1 MTAIALEANL
11 IQLDTFLKSGDAPLE
26 CMTLSDLDGFL
37 TGIAVGPEPIPPR
50 EWLPVVWGEEAPTFV
65 NEAQARV
72 VLDAIMGR
80 YNEILREIDE
90 GAPQPILW
98 RASDGAT
105 IASDWAKGFAKA
117 MALRLGLWDQLAR
130 SKVRILLAPIML
142 LSFDGAFETKTG
154 LDLSSKEKS
163 QAMEKGA
170 YALPFTI
177 RAMHEY
183 WRTPDSEKSKFAAD
197 LKTTVKTGNTLK
209 VGRNDPCPC
218 GSGKKFKK
226 CCGA

>member
-1 MTAIALEANL
+1 MGAILSATKAMGANQEGLDRADTPEGGQDMAMTAIALEANL

-130 SKVRILLAPIML
+130 SKVAYCWLQSCFCPSMARSRPRQVSTCRPKKNHRRWRKGLTPSPSPSGPYTNTGARRIRKSPSSPPI
-142 LSFDGAFETKTG
+142 
-154 LDLSSKEKS
+154 
-163 QAMEKGA
+163 
-170 YALPFTI
+170 
-177 RAMHEY
+177 
-183 WRTPDSEKSKFAAD
+183 
-197 LKTTVKTGNTLK
+197 
-209 VGRNDPCPC
+209 
-218 GSGKKFKK
+218 
-226 CCGA
+226 

>member
-1 MTAIALEANL
+1 MAMTAIALEANL

-117 MALRLGLWDQLAR
+117 VALRLGLRGLRPPLHHQGHT
-130 SKVRILLAPIML
+130 RILAHAG
-142 LSFDGAFETKTG
+142 FGKVQVRRRFENNRK
-154 LDLSSKEKS
+154 DREHS
-163 QAMEKGA
+163 
-170 YALPFTI
+170 
-177 RAMHEY
+177 
-183 WRTPDSEKSKFAAD
+183 
-197 LKTTVKTGNTLK
+197 
-209 VGRNDPCPC
+209 
-218 GSGKKFKK
+218 
-226 CCGA
+226 